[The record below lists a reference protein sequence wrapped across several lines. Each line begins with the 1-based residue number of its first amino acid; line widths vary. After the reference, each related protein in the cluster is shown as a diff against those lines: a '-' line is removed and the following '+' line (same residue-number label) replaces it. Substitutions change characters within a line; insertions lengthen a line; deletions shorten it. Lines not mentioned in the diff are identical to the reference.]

1 MADAT
6 LNKISQ
12 LVASAEAPKELRRA
26 AVKIAGAVGSAKEK
40 ALVKGLLALLQGD
53 DAELRA
59 AAAEAL
65 GELRV
70 EEALP
75 YLEPLV
81 RRGGPELEAAV
92 RAASQIGARGAK
104 KMGQLMGQLLPSL
117 RARVA
122 EVMTRAGTGGALVVT
137 AQGLLDDD
145 AKVID
150 ATARS
155 LAAEVPSYSA
165 AQRAALAKFLIE
177 SLQEKGEA
185 RAGPKSEA
193 ALLRVLATLHDPR
206 AVEVFWTRLAPEHPT
221 EARAAALHG
230 LGAHAEPAG
239 EAQLQRLIACAADRD
254 FGLVAAALM
263 MLKNL
268 PAGPKYV
275 KHWLR
280 LLEAPD
286 VAARR
291 FAVERLRGVEKED
304 VARGLLAQLAH
315 PDRALRDEALQ
326 ALLAFGAGRQ
336 ALLDRLAEAETPDQA
351 WSLARACASG
361 AGGLT
366 EKQRT
371 ALFEHAADYQT
382 NDDRRAAPL
391 WFLLRESD
399 AVWTR
404 DRIEEKAQALRKK
417 KKYAEALHWYRLLTH
432 DPACGEETRFEA
444 TATALKES
452 NRDLAPEH
460 RAADP
465 VLHQF
470 ARLLQNP
477 TFDVASRLSKA
488 KWLDPEELFYVGFH
502 FAEQTH
508 RARAFGKQ
516 VLELVVERAA
526 KTETGKQAKRKLK
539 SAGLA

>member
-75 YLEPLV
+75 HLEPLV
-81 RRGGPELEAAV
+81 RHGGSELEAAV
-92 RAASQIGARGAK
+92 RAASQLGARGAK
-104 KMGQLMGQLLPSL
+104 LMGKLMGQLLPSL

-145 AKVID
+145 PKVID

-155 LAAEVPSYSA
+155 LAVEVPSYSA
-165 AQRAALAKFLIE
+165 AQRAALAKFLVE
-177 SLQEKGEA
+177 SLQEKGNA
-185 RAGPKSEA
+185 RPGPKSEA

-206 AVEVFWTRLAPEHPT
+206 AAEVFWARLAPEFPP

-230 LGAHAEPAG
+230 LGAHVEPTG
-239 EAQLQRLIACAADRD
+239 EPQLQRLIACAADRD
-254 FGLVAAALM
+254 FNLVAAALFI
-263 MLKNL
+263 LKNL
-268 PAGPKYV
+268 SPSPKLV

-291 FAVERLRGVEKED
+291 FAVERLRGVEKDE
-304 VARGLLAQLAH
+304 VARGLLAQLTH

-336 ALLDRLAEAETPDQA
+336 ALLEHLTQAETLDQA
-351 WSLARACASG
+351 WSLARACTPG
-361 AGGLT
+361 ARGLT
-366 EKQRT
+366 EKQRV
-371 ALFEHAADYQT
+371 ALFEQAASYQAD
-382 NDDRRAAPL
+382 DDRRAAPL
-391 WFLLRESD
+391 WFLLREAD

-404 DRIEEKAQALRKK
+404 DRIEEKAHALRKK

-432 DPACGEETRFEA
+432 DPSCSEETRFEA
-444 TATALKES
+444 AATALKES

-470 ARLLQNP
+470 ARLLQNLA
-477 TFDVASRLSKA
+477 FDVTGRLSKA
-488 KWLDPEELFYVGFH
+488 KWLDSEELFYVGFH

-508 RARAFGKQ
+508 RAREFGKQ
-516 VLELVVERAA
+516 VLELVIERAA
-526 KTETGKQAKRKLK
+526 KSEIGKQAKRKLK
-539 SAGLA
+539 SEGLT